1 MSGLVL
7 VWDMDNTL
15 VGNYFDV
22 ENRSEKDILYLNRK
36 AVAVLQQA
44 LEARTRGNVD
54 AIFMLTNNAD
64 KQFIEYVHDRLKTRL
79 DVPVVF
85 DYIMDRTHESRSPSD
100 DPPKRL
106 KDIEYM
112 MEALELSTYN
122 LANRVFFFD
131 DIPDHKIL
139 AEIPPAHYIHIFPR
153 FEPFTEDQ
161 TDFKPLLDAISARGG
176 GRRRKQK
183 HTRKT
188 RAKKRSGNKRSGNKR
203 SGKMSKKNL
212 TNMLHD
218 M

>member
-22 ENRSEKDILYLNRK
+22 ENKSENDILYLNRN
-36 AVAVLQQA
+36 AVAVLQTA
-44 LEARTRGNVD
+44 VNAKMRGTVD

-64 KQFIEYVHDRLKTRL
+64 KQFIEYVHNRLKTRL
-79 DVPVVF
+79 DIPFVF
-85 DYIMDRTHESRSPSD
+85 DYIMDRTHEARPPPVD
-100 DPPKRL
+100 NPPKRL
-106 KDIEYM
+106 EDVEFM
-112 MEALELSTYN
+112 MKAVGKSTYN

-131 DIPDHKIL
+131 DIPDHEIL

-153 FEPFTEDQ
+153 FEPFVQDQ

-176 GRRRKQK
+176 YRKRPR
-183 HTRKT
+183 TRKT
-188 RAKKRSGNKRSGNKR
+188 RGKKK
-203 SGKMSKKNL
+203 GKKSKKNL
-212 TNMLHD
+212 TNILRD

>member
-22 ENRSEKDILYLNRK
+22 ENRTEKDILYLNRN
-36 AVAVLQQA
+36 AVAVLQ
-44 LEARTRGNVD
+44 EAIKAKERGTVE

-64 KQFIEYVHDRLKTRL
+64 KEFIEYVHNRLKTRL

-85 DYIMDRTHESRSPSD
+85 DYIMDREHEARPPSD

-106 KDIEYM
+106 EDIDYM
-112 MEALELSTYN
+112 MRTIGKSTYN

-139 AEIPPAHYIHIFPR
+139 TEIPPAHYIHIFPR

-161 TDFKPLLDAISARGG
+161 TNFKPLLDAISARGG
-176 GRRRKQK
+176 GRRRRPR
-183 HTRKT
+183 TRKT
-188 RAKKRSGNKRSGNKR
+188 RGKKRH
-203 SGKMSKKNL
+203 GKMSKKNL
-212 TNMLHD
+212 TNMLRD

>member
-22 ENRSEKDILYLNRK
+22 ENKSEKDILYLNRN
-36 AVAVLQQA
+36 AVAVLQTA
-44 LEARTRGNVD
+44 VNAKTRGNVD

-64 KQFIEYVHDRLKTRL
+64 KQFIEYVHERLKTRL

-85 DYIMDRTHESRSPSD
+85 DYIMDRTHESRTPSD

-106 KDIEYM
+106 KDVEYM
-112 MEALELSTYN
+112 MEAVGLSTYN

-153 FEPFTEDQ
+153 FEPFTQDQ

-176 GRRRKQK
+176 GRRRRRPS
-183 HTRKT
+183 TRKT
-188 RAKKRSGNKRSGNKR
+188 RAKKRSGNKR

>member
-22 ENRSEKDILYLNRK
+22 ATKSEKDILHLNRK

-106 KDIEYM
+106 KDVEYM
-112 MEALELSTYN
+112 MEAVGLSTYN

>member
-54 AIFMLTNNAD
+54 AIFMVTNNAD
-64 KQFIEYVHDRLKTRL
+64 KQFIEYDHDRLKTRL

-188 RAKKRSGNKRSGNKR
+188 RAKKRSGNKRSG
-203 SGKMSKKNL
+203 KMSKKNL